1 MSYFDGLKKLANE
14 KGINVTLVDLYD
26 HMEDV
31 LYTAA
36 GSNEHGLKAEFYNN
50 ENLSGTPV
58 TTRID
63 SRINFEWTSGPD
75 AANVEKN
82 YFSVKWTGEIRPQET
97 SNYTFIVKGDDGF
110 RLILDGKTVIDEF
123 KSGSTRENV
132 IP

>member
-58 TTRID
+58 TTRVD

-75 AANVEKN
+75 AANVEKTISQSN
-82 YFSVKWTGEIRPQET
+82 GPVKFVPKKHRT
-97 SNYTFIVKGDDGF
+97 
-110 RLILDGKTVIDEF
+110 IL
-123 KSGSTRENV
+123 SS
-132 IP
+132 